1 MRRAGVGGLIV
12 LGALV
17 LAPAAG
23 AANTDALETCVG
35 TSPCS
40 STGLPTGGVVGST
53 AQNAVGAVCDL
64 VATPAPPEEVEPP
77 SGAHACWIDYHP
89 PSQQVSV
96 VSVPGVAGVAV
107 KSTTST
113 QGFGF
118 TDYKIQV
125 RLLR

>member
-23 AANTDALETCVG
+23 AADTDALETCAG

-40 STGLPTGGVVGST
+40 STQLPTGGPVGLT
-53 AQNAVGAVCDL
+53 AQNAVLAACDV

-77 SGAHACWIDYHP
+77 SEAHACWMDYHP
-89 PSQQVSV
+89 PSQHVSV

-107 KSTTST
+107 KSLTST